1 MKNKLLIGFVLLIA
15 LGGIIALS
23 VERSDDTNTTT
34 SIDIIHVATVINDG
48 ASQQTYSSEVA
59 TGTTA
64 LDVLLSVAQAN
75 TFEVQTTVYD
85 FGSMVDSINGVGS
98 ETSSNK
104 FWIYYIND
112 ASATVGASSYAVVD
126 GDTILWK
133 FEEAKM

>member
-1 MKNKLLIGFVLLIA
+1 MKNKLLIGFVLFIA

-23 VERSDDTNTTT
+23 VERSDDTNATT
-34 SIDIIHVATVINDG
+34 SIDMVHVATIINDG
-48 ASQQTYSSEVA
+48 ASQQTYNFEVA

-64 LDVLLSVAQAN
+64 LDVLLGVAQAN
-75 TFEVQTTVYD
+75 MFEVQTTVYD
-85 FGSMVDSINGVGS
+85 FGTMVDSINGVGS

-112 ASATVGASSYAVVD
+112 ASATVGASSYIVVD

-133 FEEAKM
+133 FEEAIM